1 MSNSLIKKIAVD
13 LKDQS
18 TKVLLVENNDKFL
31 FREDV
36 ISALSNEGIDIS
48 PGTTLKQRV
57 DFELRDNKRLLVLL
71 SKSHQKYLEDILR
84 KSKRYEF
91 FLETY
96 VGSYHIPSIINEDL
110 QTLDILYKRNPVINL
125 SKQKTLAELKNIKA
139 LMPANAFNSS
149 LFKNAIESELNRQTI
164 DWSNVLN
171 IISEGLTSTIGSE
184 QYFSVVDLISHVND
198 AFQKELKNN
207 YAQLKNSSAVKSP
220 KIVSKILDYIDFN
233 FRNEKI
239 ALIVVD
245 GLSWWQYDLFRKKIG
260 GSKQEGHVYS
270 WLPSITQL
278 SRQAI
283 FKGDSPNRSYRQN
296 PANEEKLWMSYWKNK
311 GLKDFELRYCHEN
324 IHLKNLHPIKRFAM
338 VFKDLDDYIHS
349 SKDFTDLLKLTEN
362 WIIRSQ
368 IVQVINQ
375 LVKEN
380 FKVFI
385 TSDHG
390 NIQAKGW
397 RSLKG
402 REKLGT
408 NKSGSRSERHIEYSE
423 NWLKDELLSN
433 NPDLSDSVVQ
443 DEQAIYFKNNYS
455 FSSKQSLVTHG
466 GSHILEVL
474 VPFIEVSNEE

>member
-1 MSNSLIKKIAVD
+1 MSNSLIKNIAID

-36 ISALSNEGIDIS
+36 ISALSSEGIKIS
-48 PGTTLKQRV
+48 QGTTLKQRV
-57 DFELRDNKRLLVLL
+57 DFELRDNELLLVLL
-71 SKSHQKYLEDILR
+71 SDSHQKYLEDIIN
-84 KSKRYEF
+84 KSKRYKF
-91 FLETY
+91 FLEKY
-96 VGSYHIPSIINEDL
+96 IGSYHIPSIINEDFK
-110 QTLDILYKRNPVINL
+110 TLDILHKRNPVINL
-125 SKQKTLAELKNIKA
+125 SKQETLAELKKIKVSK
-139 LMPANAFNSS
+139 PANTFNIS
-149 LFKNAIESELNRQTI
+149 LFKNTIESELNQPNI
-164 DWSNVLN
+164 DWSVILN
-171 IISEGLTSTIGSE
+171 TISEGLTSTIGSE
-184 QYFSVVDLISHVND
+184 QYLAVVEVISNVND
-198 AFQKELKNN
+198 TFQKELKNN

-233 FRNEKI
+233 FHNDKI

-283 FKGDSPNRSYRQN
+283 FKGDSPDSGYRQN
-296 PANEEKLWMSYWKNK
+296 PANEERLWTSYWKSK
-311 GLKDFELRYCHEN
+311 GLNNYEIRYNHKK
-324 IHLKNLHPIKRFAM
+324 IHLENLHPVKRFAM
-338 VFKDLDDYIHS
+338 VYKDLDDYMHS

-362 WIIRSQ
+362 WIVRSQ
-368 IVQVINQ
+368 IVEVINQ

-380 FKVFI
+380 FIVFI

-423 NWLKDELLSN
+423 NWLKDELLTS
-433 NPDLSDSVVQ
+433 NPDLNDSVVQ
-443 DEQAIYFKNNYS
+443 EEQAIYFKNDYS
-455 FSSKQSLVTHG
+455 FSSKESLVTHG

-474 VPFIEVSNEE
+474 VPFIEITNDK

>member
-1 MSNSLIKKIAVD
+1 MSNSLIKNIAND

-18 TKVLLVENNDKFL
+18 AKVLLVENNDKFL

-36 ISALSNEGIDIS
+36 ISALLSEGIKIS
-48 PGTTLKQRV
+48 QGTPLKQRV
-57 DFELRDNKRLLVLL
+57 DFELRDNELLLVLL
-71 SKSHQKYLEDILR
+71 SNSNQKYLEDIIN

-91 FLETY
+91 FLEKY
-96 VGSYHIPSIINEDL
+96 VGSYHIPSIINEEL
-110 QTLDILYKRNPVINL
+110 QTLEVIYKRNPVINL
-125 SKQKTLAELKNIKA
+125 SKQETLAELKKIKA
-139 LMPANAFNSS
+139 LKPANTFNIS
-149 LFKNAIESELNRQTI
+149 LFKNAIESELKQPNI
-164 DWSNVLN
+164 DWGTILN
-171 IISEGLTSTIGSE
+171 SISEGLTSTIGSE
-184 QYFSVVDLISHVND
+184 HYLAVVDVISNVND
-198 AFQKELKNN
+198 AFQKEIKNN

-233 FRNEKI
+233 FRSDKI

-245 GLSWWQYDLFRKKIG
+245 GLSWWQYDLFRNRIS
-260 GSKQEGHVYS
+260 GSKQEGIVYS

-283 FKGDSPNRSYRQN
+283 FKGDTPDRTYRQN
-296 PANEEKLWMSYWKNK
+296 PANEERLWRSYWKSK
-311 GLKDFELRYCHEN
+311 GLNEFEIRYNHEK
-324 IHLKNLHPIKRFAM
+324 IHLENLYPIKRFAM
-338 VFKDLDDYIHS
+338 VYKDLDDYMHS

-362 WIIRSQ
+362 WIVRSQ
-368 IVQVINQ
+368 IVEVINQ

-408 NKSGSRSERHIEYSE
+408 NRSGSRSERHIEYSDD
-423 NWLKDELLSN
+423 WLKDELLTN
-433 NPDLSDSVVQ
+433 NPDLNDSVVQ
-443 DEQAIYFKNNYS
+443 EEQSIYFKNNYS
-455 FSSKQSLVTHG
+455 FSSKESLVTHG

-474 VPFIEVSNEE
+474 VPFIEISNE

>member
-1 MSNSLIKKIAVD
+1 MSNSLIKNISADFKN
-13 LKDQS
+13 QS
-18 TKVLLVENNDKFL
+18 TNVLLVENNDKFL

-36 ISALSNEGIDIS
+36 ISALSNEGIKIS
-48 PGTTLKQRV
+48 QGSPLNQRI
-57 DFELRDNKRLLVLL
+57 DFELRDNELLLVLL
-71 SKSHQKYLEDILR
+71 NNNHQKYLEDIIN
-84 KSKRYEF
+84 KSLRYEF
-91 FLETY
+91 FLEKY
-96 VGSYHIPSIINEDL
+96 VGSYHIPSVIDEDL
-110 QTLDILYKRNPVINL
+110 QTLDILHKRNPVINL
-125 SKQKTLAELKNIKA
+125 SKHETLAELKKIKA
-139 LMPANAFNSS
+139 LKPANTFNIS
-149 LFKNAIESELNRQTI
+149 LFKNTIESELNQPAI
-164 DWSNVLN
+164 DWGKVINT
-171 IISEGLTSTIGSE
+171 ISEGLTATIGSIK
-184 QYFSVVDLISHVND
+184 YRTVVDVISNVND

-207 YAQLKNSSAVKSP
+207 YPQLKNSSAIKSP

-233 FRNEKI
+233 FHNDKI

-260 GSKQEGHVYS
+260 NLKQEGIVYS

-283 FKGDSPNRSYRQN
+283 FRGDSPDRAYRQN
-296 PANEEKLWMSYWKNK
+296 PANEEKLWKSYWKSK
-311 GLKDFELRYCHEN
+311 GLNDFEIRYNHEK
-324 IHLKNLHPIKRFAM
+324 IHLENLTLVNRFAL
-338 VFKDLDDYIHS
+338 VYKDLDDYMHS

-362 WIIRSQ
+362 WIVRSQ
-368 IVQVINQ
+368 IVEVINQ
-375 LVKEN
+375 LVKEK

-423 NWLKDELLSN
+423 GWLKDELMTN
-433 NPDLSDSVVQ
+433 NPDLTDSVVQ
-443 DEQAIYFKNNYS
+443 EEQAIYFKNNYS
-455 FSSKQSLVTHG
+455 FSSKESLVTHG

-474 VPFIEVSNEE
+474 VPFIEITNE